1 MADINKLI
9 DQFAAEEEQIGD
21 REFLAP
27 CVGGGKVRTSIG
39 KIVYT
44 FETRPAD
51 FEGWG
56 IFLPL
61 DRQIAEVFDEPNLP
75 QIAEYLKLL
84 KPLRLRLLYALRGQ
98 TWLAYPVNESDM
110 KQRFG
115 TVKPIAVHLVDD
127 GGQLE
132 CIIARVDG
140 SICWF
145 EESDRRADP
154 QMDERLREAL
164 REETPPENLRFAGMT
179 PEMQTA
185 YSIAWQRTEA
195 GQRQIQHRQQVQ
207 EARENRQRPRDRR
220 QARQAERDRQT
231 LGRLYVPEVEA
242 DGRTNYRGNRDRRQ
256 GGREET
262 RLREALQQGGGRLQN
277 YRDRGDYW
285 QVEWQTADGHLHS
298 SAIDKNDLTVVSSGV
313 CLSGRDR
320 DFDLQSLVGVMRYE
334 G

>member
-9 DQFAAEEEQIGD
+9 NQFAAEEEQIGD

-39 KIVYT
+39 NIIYT
-44 FETRPAD
+44 FEARPTD

-56 IFLPL
+56 IFLPI
-61 DRQIAEVFDEPNLP
+61 DRQVAEIFDEPNLP

-115 TVKPIAVHLVDD
+115 TVKPITVHLVDD

-132 CIIARVDG
+132 CILARVDG
-140 SICWF
+140 TICWF
-145 EESDRRADP
+145 EECDRRADP
-154 QMDERLREAL
+154 QMDEQLREGL
-164 REETPPENLRFAGMT
+164 HQETPPEDLRFAGMT

-185 YSIAWQRTEA
+185 YNLAWQRTAA
-195 GQRQIQHRQQVQ
+195 GQRQMQHRQQVQ
-207 EARENRQRPRDRR
+207 ATRENRRTSRQRPRDRR
-220 QARQAERDRQT
+220 RDRNPT
-231 LGRLYVPEVEA
+231 RYIE
-242 DGRTNYRGNRDRRQ
+242 GN
-256 GGREET
+256 EEI
-262 RLREALQQGGGRLQN
+262 RLREALQQGGGQLQN

>member
-9 DQFAAEEEQIGD
+9 NQFAAEEEQLGD

-39 KIVYT
+39 NIIYT
-44 FETRPAD
+44 FEARPVD

-56 IFLPL
+56 IFLPI
-61 DRQIAEVFDEPNLP
+61 DRQVAEVFDEPNLP
-75 QIAEYLKLL
+75 QVAEYLKLL

-98 TWLAYPVNESDM
+98 TWLAYPINESDM

-115 TVKPIAVHLVDD
+115 KVKPITVHLVSD

-132 CIIARVDG
+132 GIIARVDG
-140 SICWF
+140 GICWF
-145 EESDRRADP
+145 EESDRRGDP
-154 QMDERLREAL
+154 QVEEHLREAL
-164 REETPPENLRFAGMT
+164 RQEMPPEDLRFVGMT

-195 GQRQIQHRQQVQ
+195 GQRQMQHRQQVR
-207 EARENRQRPRDRR
+207 EARPNRRPRDRR
-220 QARQAERDRQT
+220 RDRQPT
-231 LGRLYVPEVEA
+231 RYTGNNDAHRL
-242 DGRTNYRGNRDRRQ
+242 Q
-256 GGREET
+256 
-262 RLREALQQGGGRLQN
+262 EALQQGGGQLQN

-285 QVEWQTADGHLHS
+285 QVEWQTVDGEFHS